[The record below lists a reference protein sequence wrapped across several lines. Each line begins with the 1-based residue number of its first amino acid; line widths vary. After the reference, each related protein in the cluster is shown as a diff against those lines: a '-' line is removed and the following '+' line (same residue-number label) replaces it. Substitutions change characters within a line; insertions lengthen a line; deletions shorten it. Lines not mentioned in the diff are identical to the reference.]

1 MTDFS
6 CLTCHRDRPNIPAMA
21 APNPIVGPRLS
32 HYRILE
38 QIGAGGMGVVYR
50 ARDEQLERD
59 VAIKVLPT
67 GMLADENARKR
78 FRKEALSLARLNHPN
93 IATIFEFGTQD
104 GTDFLVTEYIPG
116 ITLDTKLHHGPLTS
130 KEVTTLGAQLAQ
142 GLAAAHEQGVIHRDL
157 KPGNLRLMPDGRL
170 KILDFGLAHHLP
182 LANELGKTLSLTDPD
197 QLTTGTPPYMAPEQL
212 RGEAPHVRTDIW
224 SAGVVLYEMAT
235 GKRPFPETT
244 GPRLIDAILNRKPE
258 PPGEINRQLS
268 PGLET
273 VILKALDKD
282 ATHRYQTSREL
293 GIDLERLTAGI
304 SPLAKPRGA
313 KKWTSTAGLV
323 VALVLAI
330 GGYFLHQR
338 KSPEREAATSAT
350 KARRS
355 VAVIGF
361 KNLSSRPEHAWLSTA
376 LSEMLTTELGAGEQ
390 LRTVPGE
397 SVSRMKVNLSLPDT
411 ESLAGETLAR
421 VYRSLGS
428 TLVVLGSYLDIDGQV
443 RVDLRVQNATN
454 GETVATLTDTG
465 TEAQIFV
472 LVNRLGERLRG
483 KCGAGSVS
491 PSQAAALEASH
502 AANPEAARLYAD
514 GLARL
519 RSFDALGARDL
530 LLKAVAEEPHFALSH
545 AALGSAWQA
554 LGYQTKAKE
563 QVQMASDLGASLS
576 REDRL
581 AIQGQ
586 SYSLNGQYDKAVE
599 TYRALFGFFP
609 DNLDYGL
616 RLATEQM
623 NAGKPKDALDTLSGL
638 RTLPSP
644 MRDDARID
652 LDQALAAE
660 LLGDYKQQLA
670 STEQAIKKGL
680 EAGDRLSVAGALMC
694 QRRLY
699 AGQGDAKRAEEVSA
713 QAKRLFVEAGNKD
726 SAAGVVFSSG
736 IGAMNAGDRVGA
748 KELFEQALVSFREV
762 GDETGGARALQM
774 LGRINQESGDL
785 AHAKPISDQVIAT
798 YRKVDAKR
806 LLTNALWQRGEL
818 LTQLGDYKGAKASLN
833 ESLDIART
841 AGPRSM
847 VSSVLMDMA
856 GLNVVQGNIRDA
868 RAQYEQSIAEAK
880 EYFKVQVPSISMG
893 LARVLLLQGDLAGA
907 QRLDEELLKS
917 SQESGEKEGAAWC
930 EYLLAEVALEAG
942 RWAEAESLARKAA
955 DGLTELGS
963 ADEEPYALGILARAL
978 LRQGKVTEAQES
990 IAKEQALSR
999 NSQDVGIQM
1008 EVGTSAARVQAASG
1022 KPDAAVAS
1030 LNALIARATKLGCV
1044 SGAFEARL
1052 ALGEVEVQSGRLTPG
1067 RARLRALERE
1077 AKSRGFILTAQRA
1090 AAARK

>member
-1 MTDFS
+1 
-6 CLTCHRDRPNIPAMA
+6 MA

-67 GMLADENARKR
+67 GMLADENSRKR

-116 ITLDTKLHHGPLTS
+116 ITLDTKLQHGPLTS

-142 GLAAAHEQGVIHRDL
+142 GLAAAHDQGVIHRDL
-157 KPGNLRLMPDGRL
+157 KPGNLRLTPDGRL

-182 LANELGKTLSLTDPD
+182 RANDLGATLTLTEAH

-244 GPRLIDAILNRKPE
+244 GPMLIDAILNREPE
-258 PPGEINRQLS
+258 PPGKINRQVS

-282 ATHRYQTSREL
+282 PTRRYQTSREL

-304 SPLAKPRGA
+304 SPLAKPRWA
-313 KKWTSTAGLV
+313 KKWTLTAGLVV

-338 KSPEREAATSAT
+338 KSSEREAATSAT

-397 SVSRMKVNLSLPDT
+397 SVSRMKANLSLPDT

-472 LVNRLGERLRG
+472 LVNRLGTQLRG

-502 AANPEAARLYAD
+502 PANPEAARLYAD

-530 LLKAVAEEPHFALSH
+530 LLKAVAEEPDFALSH
-545 AALGSAWQA
+545 AALGSAWQS

-623 NAGKPKDALDTLSGL
+623 NAGKPKDAFDTLSGL

-652 LDQALAAE
+652 LEQALAAE
-660 LLGDYKQQLA
+660 LLGDHKQQLA
-670 STEQAIKKGL
+670 LTEQAIKKGL
-680 EAGDRLSVAGALMC
+680 ETGDRLSAAAALMC
-694 QRRLY
+694 ERRLY
-699 AGQGDAKRAEEVSA
+699 AGQGDTKRAEAVSA

-748 KELFEQALVSFREV
+748 RNLFEQALVSFREV
-762 GDETGGARALQM
+762 GDETGGARALQI

-818 LTQLGDYKGAKASLN
+818 LMQLGDYKGAKASLN

-880 EYFKVQVPSISMG
+880 EHFKVQVPSISMG

-917 SQESGEKEGAAWC
+917 SEDSGEKEGAAWC

-1022 KPDAAVAS
+1022 KPEAAVAS

-1044 SGAFEARL
+1044 SCTFEARL
-1052 ALGEVEVQSGRLTPG
+1052 ALGEIELESGRPTPG
-1067 RARLRALERE
+1067 RTPLRTLERE